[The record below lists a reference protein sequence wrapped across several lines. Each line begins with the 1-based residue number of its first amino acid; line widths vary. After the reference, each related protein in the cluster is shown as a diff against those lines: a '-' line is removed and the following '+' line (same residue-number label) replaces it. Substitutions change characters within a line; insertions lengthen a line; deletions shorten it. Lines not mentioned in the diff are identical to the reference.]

1 MTPLTAAHPGVGSS
15 GADAVKRYRTGTHRT
30 ATPDETLARVGPL
43 MGQMGITRIANVTG
57 LDRVGLPVVMVCR
70 PNSRSLAVSQGKGI
84 GLAAA
89 KASGLMEA
97 VETFHAESITAPL
110 LLGTWRDLGRTH
122 PLVNVDRLPRS
133 RVGPCDPDRPLLW
146 IEGRDLVSGLSR
158 WVPYEC
164 VHTDY
169 TLPPGPAAGMF
180 PANTNGLAS
189 GNHLL
194 EAVCHGLCEVVERD
208 AITLW
213 KHADETARQRT
224 AIDLATVDDPLCR
237 DVLDSFAGAQL
248 MVRVWDVT
256 SDAGIA
262 CFYCLVVGRGDD
274 PADPELGGGCHPAR
288 EVALLR
294 ALTEAAQARIT
305 YITGAR
311 DDFSADDYSPR
322 GRARRWRESQE
333 VLQGSPPQRDFRRV
347 PTWGTERLD
356 EDVAWML
363 ERLRAVGSEEVVV
376 VDLTKAEFD
385 IPVARVLVPGLEGP
399 DKGDRVDYVP
409 GPRALAVSGGS
420 APVSP
425 RSSAG
430 PAWGRRPEGVG
441 RSGSAPPV
449 NGIQP

>member
-1 MTPLTAAHPGVGSS
+1 V
-15 GADAVKRYRTGTHRT
+15 
-30 ATPDETLARVGPL
+30 ARVAPV
-43 MGQMGITRIANVTG
+43 MSQMGITRIANVTG

-70 PNSRSLAVSQGKGI
+70 PNSRSIAVSQGKGI
-84 GLAAA
+84 DLSAA

-97 VETFHAESITAPL
+97 VETFHAESVTAPL

-122 PLVNVDRLPRS
+122 PLVDVDRLPRS
-133 RVGPCDPDRPLLW
+133 EVSRWDPDRPLLW
-146 IEGRDLVSGLSR
+146 IEGRELISGSSR

-169 TLPPGPAAGMF
+169 TLSPGPAAGMF

-194 EAVCHGLCEVVERD
+194 EAICHGLCEAVERD

-213 KHADETARQRT
+213 KHAGQRARPWT
-224 AIDLATVDDPLCR
+224 AIDLATVDDFLCR
-237 DVLDSFAGAQL
+237 DVLDRFVRADL
-248 MVRVWDVT
+248 TVRVWDVT
-256 SDAGIA
+256 SDVGIA

-274 PADPELGGGCHPAR
+274 PADPELGGGCHPSR

-311 DDFSADDYSPR
+311 DDFTIDDYAPG
-322 GRARRWRESQE
+322 GRTRRWRECQKL
-333 VLQGSPPQRDFRRV
+333 LQAPPPERDFRAV
-347 PTWGTERLD
+347 PTRNTERVD
-356 EDVAWML
+356 DDVAWVV

-376 VDLTKAEFD
+376 VDLTKPGLD

-399 DKGDRVDYVP
+399 HKGDRVDYVP
-409 GPRALAVSGGS
+409 GPRALAVARGSALVASGAAASGRGPKDVDRSGGV
-420 APVSP
+420 PVVDGL
-425 RSSAG
+425 R
-430 PAWGRRPEGVG
+430 
-441 RSGSAPPV
+441 
-449 NGIQP
+449 

>member
-1 MTPLTAAHPGVGSS
+1 VTRLPAAHPGVGPA
-15 GADAVKRYRTGTHRT
+15 GADPVKRHRAGTHRIV
-30 ATPDETLARVGPL
+30 APEETLARVGPFR
-43 MGQMGITRIANVTG
+43 GQMGITRIANVTG
-57 LDRVGLPVVMVCR
+57 LDRVGVPVVMVCR

-84 GLAAA
+84 DLAAA

-97 VETFHAESITAPL
+97 VEMFHAESITAPL
-110 LLGTWRDLGRTH
+110 LLGARRDLGRTH
-122 PLVNVDRLPRS
+122 PLVNVDRLPVS

-146 IEGRDLVSGLSR
+146 IEGRDLISGSPR

-169 TLPPGPAAGMF
+169 TLPLGPAAGAF

-194 EAVCHGLCEVVERD
+194 EAVSHGLCEVVERD

-213 KHADETARQRT
+213 KHAGLEARPGT
-224 AIDLATVDDPLCR
+224 SVDLATVDDPLCR
-237 DVLDSFAGAQL
+237 GVLDSFARAQL
-248 MVRVWDVT
+248 AVRVWDVT
-256 SDAGIA
+256 SDVGIA

-274 PADPELGGGCHPAR
+274 PADPELGSGCHVAR

-311 DDFSADDYSPR
+311 DDFSADDYSSE
-322 GRARRWRESQE
+322 GRARRWRECQE
-333 VLQGSPPQRDFRRV
+333 ALETSPPRRDFRAV
-347 PTWGTERLD
+347 PTLATERLD

-363 ERLRAVGSEEVVV
+363 ERLQAVGSEEVVV
-376 VDLTKAEFD
+376 VDLTKAEFG

-409 GPRALAVSGGS
+409 GPRALAASGGS
-420 APVSP
+420 VRGA
-425 RSSAG
+425 RK
-430 PAWGRRPEGVG
+430 
-441 RSGSAPPV
+441 
-449 NGIQP
+449 

>member
-1 MTPLTAAHPGVGSS
+1 MAAHPGVGYG
-15 GADAVKRYRTGTHRT
+15 GADAVKRYRVGTHRT
-30 ATPDETLARVGPL
+30 ATPDETLARVGPFT
-43 MGQMGITRIANVTG
+43 GQMGITRVANVTG

-70 PNSRSLAVSQGKGI
+70 PNSRSLAVAQGKGI
-84 GLAAA
+84 DLPAA

-133 RVGPCDPDRPLLW
+133 RVGPCDPDRLLLW
-146 IEGRDLVSGLSR
+146 IEGRDLISGLSR

-169 TLPPGPAAGMF
+169 TLPPGPAAGAF

-213 KHADETARQRT
+213 KHAGERARQRT

-237 DVLDSFAGAQL
+237 AVLDSFARAHL
-248 MVRVWDVT
+248 TVRVWDVM
-256 SDAGIA
+256 SDVGIA
-262 CFYCLVVGRGDD
+262 CFYCLVVGQGDD
-274 PADPELGGGCHPAR
+274 PADPELGSGCHPAR

-322 GRARRWRESQE
+322 GRARRWRECQA
-333 VLQGSPPQRDFRRV
+333 VLQGSPPQRDFRAV
-347 PTWGTERLD
+347 PTWATERLD

-363 ERLRAVGSEEVVV
+363 ERLRAVGSQEVVV

-399 DKGDRVDYVP
+399 DKGDRVDYAP
-409 GPRALAVSGGS
+409 GPRALAARGGS
-420 APVSP
+420 TPVP
-425 RSSAG
+425 PAATAG
-430 PAWGRRPEGVG
+430 PVRGRKPEAVG
-441 RSGSAPPV
+441 WSSGAPPGDGV
-449 NGIQP
+449 QP